1 MALVDTLTSEVET
14 ILGIE
19 WDERS
24 GNVIPETDD
33 VALKNGAVKIEATF
47 LYADLAGSSIL
58 AKKCPWQTTAKII
71 RSYLDISVRLIR
83 AHNGEIRSFD
93 GDRVMGIF
101 KGDTPNTSAVNCARE
116 IDWMVKK
123 IINPKAEAKF
133 KSIRDND
140 IKIRHCVGI
149 DTSEARAVRSGIRN
163 NNDLIWIGKAPSF
176 AAKLSDIRE
185 YPYSVYISKECYNKL
200 ADSAK
205 KDGTV
210 DNIWENRSYTL
221 SGETYSIYRTKYMLK
236 P

>member
-1 MALVDTLTSEVET
+1 MAIIDTITEEVNNVLN
-14 ILGIE
+14 IA
-19 WDERS
+19 WDERT
-24 GNVIPETDD
+24 GNVIPETTD

-71 RSYLDISVRLIR
+71 RSYLDTAVRLIR
-83 AHNGEIRSFD
+83 YHGGEVRSFD

-101 KGDTPNTSAVNCARE
+101 KGTTPNTSAANCARN
-116 IDWMVKK
+116 IDWVVTNL
-123 IINPKAEAKF
+123 INPKAKEKF

-140 IKIRHCVGI
+140 IKIKHCVGI

-176 AAKLSDIRE
+176 AAKLSDIRD
-185 YPYSVYISKECYNKL
+185 YPYEVYISNESFNKL
-200 ADSAK
+200 ASNAK
-205 KDGTV
+205 KDGIKDVWTSKMVTIAGENYTV
-210 DNIWENRSYTL
+210 
-221 SGETYSIYRTKYMLK
+221 YRTNRPLK

>member
-14 ILGIE
+14 ILEIK

-33 VALKNGAVKIEATF
+33 VALKNGSVKIEATF

-71 RSYLDISVRLIR
+71 RAYLDISVRLIR

-101 KGDTPNTSAVNCARE
+101 KGNTPNTSAVNCARE
-116 IDWMVKK
+116 IDWIVEKV
-123 IINPKAEAKF
+123 INPKAEAKF
-133 KSIRDND
+133 KSIKDNN
-140 IKIRHCVGI
+140 IKIRHSVGI

-163 NNDLIWIGKAPSF
+163 NNDLIWVGKAPSF

-185 YPYSVYISKECYNKL
+185 YPYSIYISKECYNKL

-205 KDGTV
+205 KDGTN
-210 DNIWENRSYTL
+210 NIWENRSYTL

>member
-14 ILGIE
+14 ILEIK

-58 AKKCPWQTTAKII
+58 AKTCPWQTTAKII
-71 RSYLDISVRLIR
+71 RAYLDISVRLIR

-116 IDWMVKK
+116 IDWMVEKV
-123 IINPKAEAKF
+123 INPKAEAKF
-133 KSIRDND
+133 KSIKDNN

-200 ADSAK
+200 AISAK

-221 SGETYSIYRTKYMLK
+221 SGETYSIYRTKHMLK